1 MTSYICRGSFVIQRI
16 LLISVV
22 SQAASRYIEPM
33 KILFRLL
40 TVIAMI
46 VATLFTLGY
55 IAGIVGLWMSN
66 APAQSMLTGALTV
79 SDEFLLNADQ
89 VIEKTDVVLVN
100 VIRLGQEIDVTI
112 EDIQQEQNEDAQF
125 LQPVQRATTSINQIV
140 TQLSHN
146 LEELR
151 ASAQATEQT
160 VSRLIPRI
168 PVYVNLAWIG
178 VTLFLLWLALA
189 QVALFYLALLY
200 LRTGSLG
207 WTKQAKISVADDK
220 KVDID

>member
-1 MTSYICRGSFVIQRI
+1 
-16 LLISVV
+16 
-22 SQAASRYIEPM
+22 M
-33 KILFRLL
+33 KILFRIL
-40 TVIAMI
+40 TVFAMI

-100 VIRLGQEIDVTI
+100 VIRLGREIDVTI

-125 LQPVQRATTSINQIV
+125 LQHVQRATTSINQTV

-160 VSRLIPRI
+160 VARLIPRV

-207 WTKQAKISVADDK
+207 WTKQAKISVVDDK
-220 KVDID
+220 KVDIE

>member
-1 MTSYICRGSFVIQRI
+1 
-16 LLISVV
+16 
-22 SQAASRYIEPM
+22 M
-33 KILFRLL
+33 KILFRIL
-40 TVIAMI
+40 TVFAML

-66 APAQSMLTGALTV
+66 APVQSMLTGALTV

-100 VIRLGQEIDVTI
+100 VIRLGREIDVTI

-125 LQPVQRATTSINQIV
+125 LQPVQRATTSINQTV

-160 VSRLIPRI
+160 VARLIPRV
-168 PVYVNLAWIG
+168 PVYVNLTWIG

-207 WTKQAKISVADDK
+207 WTKQAKISVVDDK
-220 KVDID
+220 KVDIE

>member
-1 MTSYICRGSFVIQRI
+1 
-16 LLISVV
+16 
-22 SQAASRYIEPM
+22 M
-33 KILFRLL
+33 KILFRIL
-40 TVIAMI
+40 TVFAMI

-66 APAQSMLTGALTV
+66 APVQSMLTGALTV

-100 VIRLGQEIDVTI
+100 VIRLGREIDVTI

-160 VSRLIPRI
+160 VARLIPQV

-220 KVDID
+220 KVDIE

>member
-1 MTSYICRGSFVIQRI
+1 
-16 LLISVV
+16 
-22 SQAASRYIEPM
+22 M
-33 KILFRLL
+33 KILFRIL

-79 SDEFLLNADQ
+79 SDELLLNADQ

-100 VIRLGQEIDVTI
+100 IIRLGQEIDVTI
-112 EDIQQEQNEDAQF
+112 EDIQQEQKEDAQF
-125 LQPVQRATTSINQIV
+125 LQPVQRATTSLNQTV
-140 TQLSHN
+140 TKVSHN

-151 ASAQATEQT
+151 ASAQATEKT
-160 VSRLIPRI
+160 VARLIPRV

-189 QVALFYLALLY
+189 QIALFYLALLY
-200 LRTGSLG
+200 FRTGGLG
-207 WTKQAKISVADDK
+207 WPNQAQASVADDK
-220 KVDID
+220 KINAES